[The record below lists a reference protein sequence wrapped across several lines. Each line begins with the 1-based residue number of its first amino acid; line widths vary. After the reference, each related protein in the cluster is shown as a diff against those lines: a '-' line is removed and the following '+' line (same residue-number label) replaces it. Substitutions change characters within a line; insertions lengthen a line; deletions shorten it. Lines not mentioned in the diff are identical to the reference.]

1 MKTQYGYHIVQTLA
15 RQDAGMRTFA
25 EVKGELAAQWK
36 KQRAN
41 DLMQQASDKAQSAL
55 QKDPTHPEK
64 VAADFNMQV
73 VQVENYGAGTPVPE
87 LGPSADF
94 DQSVA
99 TLKKGEVSQP
109 VTADNK
115 VVLAVV
121 NDVIP
126 AHPSSFEEVQNQ
138 IRDLMV
144 QNRSTV
150 GGPEARQRTG
160 RKGQGDGR
168 RSGEGSEIDGAGSQD
183 LGRRR
188 PRRQYRRNRN
198 RQLRVRGLHASR
210 TEPSSDRW
218 ARRMA
223 APSWPR

>member
-1 MKTQYGYHIVQTLA
+1 MKTKYGYHIVQTMA
-15 RQDAGMRTFA
+15 RQDAGVRTFA

-73 VQVENYGAGTPVPE
+73 VRVENYGAGNAVPE
-87 LGPSADF
+87 WGPSPDF

-109 VTADNK
+109 VTAGNK
-115 VVLAVV
+115 MALAVV

-126 AHPSSFEEVQNQ
+126 AHPSSFRGSAEPDPRPDRAEPFQ
-138 IRDLMV
+138 R
-144 QNRSTV
+144 

-168 RSGEGSEIDGAGSQD
+168 RSGEGSQIDGAGS
-183 LGRRR
+183 
-188 PRRQYRRNRN
+188 
-198 RQLRVRGLHASR
+198 
-210 TEPSSDRW
+210 
-218 ARRMA
+218 
-223 APSWPR
+223 